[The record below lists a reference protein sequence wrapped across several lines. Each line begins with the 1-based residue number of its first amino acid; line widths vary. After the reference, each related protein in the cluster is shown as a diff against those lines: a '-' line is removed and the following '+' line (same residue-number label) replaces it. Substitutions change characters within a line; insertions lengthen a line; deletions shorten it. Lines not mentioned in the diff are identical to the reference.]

1 MFTAAGLTPPTT
13 WEDLVTDAK
22 KLTTGGKYGFALA
35 AGSYTENAHFAFIN
49 AAQNGA
55 ELFDS
60 KGNPTF
66 TSDGV
71 VDGIKRYLDLMQTDK
86 VVNVGNAQYDNGSR
100 RSTTSPPARSP

>member
-1 MFTAAGLTPPTT
+1 MFAAAGLTPPNT

-22 KLTTGGKYGFALA
+22 KLTSRRAQYGFALA

-55 ELFDS
+55 DWFD
-60 KGNPTF
+60 KDGKPTF

-71 VDGIKRYLDLMQTDK
+71 VSGD
-86 VVNVGNAQYDNGSR
+86 
-100 RSTTSPPARSP
+100 RSATST